1 MRCPVHPATLDA
13 RHIVQP
19 QEHPVRAA
27 TIAASI
33 VALGLYLFV
42 AATFAFSPAW
52 IGLGMLAIAL
62 VGAATAVLAD
72 QPEAGA
78 LR

>member
-1 MRCPVHPATLDA
+1 M
-13 RHIVQP
+13 
-19 QEHPVRAA
+19 RAA

-33 VALGLYLFV
+33 VALGFYLFV
-42 AATFAFSPAW
+42 AATFAFSPTW
-52 IGLGMLAIAL
+52 MGIGMLAIAL
-62 VGAATAVLAD
+62 VGAATVVLTD

>member
-1 MRCPVHPATLDA
+1 M
-13 RHIVQP
+13 
-19 QEHPVRAA
+19 RAA
-27 TIAASI
+27 TISASI

-42 AATFAFSPAW
+42 AATFAFSPTW

-62 VGAATAVLAD
+62 AGAATAVLAD
-72 QPEAGA
+72 RQEAGA

>member
-1 MRCPVHPATLDA
+1 M
-13 RHIVQP
+13 
-19 QEHPVRAA
+19 RAA
-27 TIAASI
+27 TISASI

-42 AATFAFSPAW
+42 AATFAFSPTW

-72 QPEAGA
+72 KQGAGA